1 MNTKRKI
8 YPGQPGTQKWIKKYG
23 DDLVC
28 IRYKYD
34 PDTHRKMITVE
45 LVVEEKEWHKNYD
58 HIPENKMMA
67 IRIEYGERELGLKVR
82 SVGGTW
88 NRKEKLWYLPWN
100 AIKALSLQD
109 RVVTFSNN
117 RKSRPP

>member
-1 MNTKRKI
+1 MGLYTSA
-8 YPGQPGTQKWIKKYG
+8 TQKPKRLDQVRGVLRARHYSLRTERTYVGWIVKFIKF
-23 DDLVC
+23 
-28 IRYKYD
+28 
-34 PDTHRKMITVE
+34 H
-45 LVVEEKEWHKNYD
+45 N

-67 IRIEYGERELGLKVR
+67 VKIKYGERELGFKVR